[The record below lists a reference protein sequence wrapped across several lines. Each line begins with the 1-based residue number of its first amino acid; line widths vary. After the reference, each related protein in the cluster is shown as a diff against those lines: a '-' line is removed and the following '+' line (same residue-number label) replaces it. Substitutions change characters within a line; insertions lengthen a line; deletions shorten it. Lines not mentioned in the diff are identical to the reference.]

1 MAAKKND
8 DIQIVNTTTEDYDV
22 ISLLFKKAMELQG
35 KNGYKVWNDIDEA
48 ALKEDIKNKLQYKI
62 LRGNEIVCIFSIQ
75 FSDPFIWR
83 NRDKND
89 AIYLHRIVVNSNF
102 KRQRQFE
109 KVLNWAI

>member
-48 ALKEDIKNKLQYKI
+48 ALKEDTKNKLQYKI
-62 LRGNEIVCIFSIQ
+62 LRGNEIVAFSVFSLVILLFGVTETRMMQ
-75 FSDPFIWR
+75 FIC
-83 NRDKND
+83 
-89 AIYLHRIVVNSNF
+89 AEL
-102 KRQRQFE
+102 
-109 KVLNWAI
+109 L